1 MRILI
6 TTWSSRQAGGAET
19 YVGRVMAQLHA
30 SGHQIGFCFETD
42 EPRERQAIALPAG
55 TVSFHI
61 GAGVEAAL
69 AAIREWRPD
78 VNYAHGL
85 LDPDVEERL
94 LDVAP
99 GVCFAHSYYGTC
111 ISGDKTHKFPVVQPC
126 SRRFG
131 AACLALYFPRRCG
144 GLSPIAMAR
153 SYSRQRH
160 RLALLHRYA
169 AVVTHS
175 EHMRREFLRHGVA
188 GGRVYNLSQP
198 ATPTAAPAPAA
209 SSIRPRR
216 TSGPWHLVCVGRMDP
231 LKGGRVLLNALPRV
245 AAECDRP
252 LRLTFAGDGP
262 ARAEWEAHARA
273 VMAAAPGVAVE
284 FAGWLPRD
292 ALGARLDDADVVIVP
307 SLWPEPF
314 GLVGPEANRHGVPV
328 VAFATGGIPEWL
340 EEGVNGCLAPADP
353 PTDAGLAKALLR
365 CLSSLASGD
374 ALREGALRLAQGRQD
389 EIHIDALESLFHR
402 VASPDGRRTA

>member
-6 TTWSSRQAGGAET
+6 TTWSSRQVGGAET

-30 SGHQIGFCFETD
+30 DGHQIGFCVETD
-42 EPRERQAIALPAG
+42 EPSERAPIALPAG

-61 GAGVEAAL
+61 GGGVEAAL
-69 AAIREWRPD
+69 AAVRDWRPD

-94 LDVAP
+94 LELAP

-111 ISGDKTHKFPVVQPC
+111 ISGDKTHKFPVVRPC

-144 GLSPIAMAR
+144 GLSPITMAR

-175 EHMRREFLRHGVA
+175 EHMRRELLGHGVA
-188 GGRVYNLSQP
+188 GGRVYNLHRS
-198 ATPTAAPAPAA
+198 APHDTIPPPPAA
-209 SSIRPRR
+209 LSERRP
-216 TSGPWHLVCVGRMDP
+216 SGPWRLMFVGRMDR
-231 LKGGRVLLNALPRV
+231 LKGGSALLDALPAV
-245 AAECDRP
+245 AAAGAGP
-252 LRLTFAGDGP
+252 LQVSFAGDGP
-262 ARAEWEAHARA
+262 ARRAWEEQARA
-273 VMAAAPGVAVE
+273 VIAAMPNVAVD
-284 FAGWLPRD
+284 FTGWLSRD
-292 ALGARLDDADVVIVP
+292 ALSSKLDSADVVVVP

-314 GLVGPEANRHGVPV
+314 GLVGPEANRRGIPV
-328 VAFATGGIPEWL
+328 VAYANGGITEWL
-340 EEGVNGCLAPADP
+340 EDGVNGFLAPADP
-353 PTDAGLAKALLR
+353 PTAAGLAGALVR
-365 CLSSLASGD
+365 CLRSLASSST
-374 ALREGALRLAQGRQD
+374 LREGAWRVGHAHADD
-389 EIHIDALESLFHR
+389 EHMDALIAIL
-402 VASPDGRRTA
+402 GRAAAAEREPA